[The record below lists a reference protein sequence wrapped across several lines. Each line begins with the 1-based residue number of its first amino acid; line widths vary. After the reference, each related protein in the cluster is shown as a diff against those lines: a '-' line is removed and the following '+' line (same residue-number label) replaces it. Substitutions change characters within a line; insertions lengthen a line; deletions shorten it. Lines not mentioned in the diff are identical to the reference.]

1 MCASQKSGISPDT
14 IAFLSD
20 LKQNNTREWFQT
32 NKARYDAHVKEP
44 AKQLAA
50 ELCNRLDEMTGRAHK
65 PKIFRMNR
73 DLRFS
78 KDKTPYNTHVHLS
91 WSPTK
96 GGNTLA
102 AWMLGISPDYST
114 VGCGVFEFSKGDLI
128 AFRDRI
134 AGADGAKLEKLVGQL
149 AADGVRIDEPVLKRV
164 PAGYDADGPWAEH
177 LRRKG
182 LMGWID
188 LGDVDQVKAATLEVR
203 ATEAF
208 ARLRGIYDFL
218 NG

>member
-1 MCASQKSGISPDT
+1 MCASQKSKISPDT

-20 LKQNNTREWFQT
+20 LKRNNTREWFQA
-32 NKARYDAHVKEP
+32 NKARYETHVKVP
-44 AKQLAA
+44 AKQLA
-50 ELCNRLDEMTGRAHK
+50 EQLCHRLDEMTGRAHK
-65 PKIFRMNR
+65 SKIFRMNR

-78 KDKTPYNTHVHLS
+78 KDRTPYNTHVHLS
-91 WSPTK
+91 WSPATAA
-96 GGNTLA
+96 NTPA
-102 AWMLGISPDYST
+102 AWMLGISPEYST
-114 VGCGVFEFSKGDLI
+114 VGCGVFEYAKGDLT

-134 AGADGAKLEKLVGQL
+134 SVTDGAKLDRLVGQL
-149 AADGVRIDEPVLKRV
+149 ATDNVRIDEPALKRV
-164 PAGYDADGPWAEH
+164 PAGYDPGSPWAEH

-188 LGDVDQVKAATLEVR
+188 LGDIDQEMAETLEIR
-203 ATEAF
+203 AMDAF